1 MVRAM
6 AWMMG
11 IILASAGAMTYST
24 MQPYMAVMVAGLAAL
39 TYSAWMG
46 SVILALPDGN
56 ETMRSIAKA
65 IQEGASAF
73 LSRQYKAI
81 FMVGAACA
89 IFLWF
94 GFPKNPWITLG
105 FVMGS
110 VLSGISGYLGM
121 FVSVR
126 ANVRTTQAAVDQ
138 GLKGAFLV
146 AFRSGA
152 VTGFLVNGLGLLSV
166 VVLMCG
172 LHFWV
177 NASPRIIM
185 EDSEHR

>member
-94 GFPKNPWITLG
+94 GFSEEMDDDKKENICRIC
-105 FVMGS
+105 F
-110 VLSGISGYLGM
+110 II
-121 FVSVR
+121 
-126 ANVRTTQAAVDQ
+126 
-138 GLKGAFLV
+138 GL
-146 AFRSGA
+146 
-152 VTGFLVNGLGLLSV
+152 
-166 VVLMCG
+166 
-172 LHFWV
+172 
-177 NASPRIIM
+177 
-185 EDSEHR
+185 